1 MGGRISRARIAMQ
14 YRGIRI
20 NMGVNYQNF
29 LRGETMHNYLLKLR
43 LLKIS
48 PGVANLEVRH
58 DDWCLIYN
66 GGECN
71 CDPDLYLHPATS
83 AQEFTKKFLE
93 LDKESRTAFNSKR
106 N

>member
-1 MGGRISRARIAMQ
+1 
-14 YRGIRI
+14 
-20 NMGVNYQNF
+20 
-29 LRGETMHNYLLKLR
+29 MHNYLLKLK
-43 LLKIS
+43 LLNVPPGIS
-48 PGVANLEVRH
+48 NLEVRH

-83 AQEFTKKFLE
+83 VEEATKKFLE
-93 LDKESRTAFNSKR
+93 LDEESRAAFNSKR

>member
-1 MGGRISRARIAMQ
+1 
-14 YRGIRI
+14 
-20 NMGVNYQNF
+20 
-29 LRGETMHNYLLKLR
+29 MHNYLLKLR

-93 LDKESRTAFNSKR
+93 LDKESRRAFNSKR